1 MKLIIANLPNDAFSP
16 VRTALND
23 LGVLRVTVSE
33 VHTASSQSAITL
45 RHREALLHRHLRPEL
60 RLECVASDR
69 QSPMI
74 VNVLRG
80 YAGSA
85 GQVAVLEI
93 EELHQVFSQEP
104 VFSDDPRLEA
114 AVHSGA

>member
-1 MKLIIANLPNDAFSP
+1 MKLIIAHLPNDAFSS
-16 VRTALND
+16 VRTALSD

-33 VHTASSQSAITL
+33 VHTASSQSAMTL
-45 RHREALLHRHLRPEL
+45 RHRDAPLHRHLRPEL
-60 RLECVASDR
+60 RLECVAADG

-74 VNVLRG
+74 IDVLRG

-85 GQVAVLEI
+85 GQVAVLEL
-93 EELHQVFSQEP
+93 EELYQVFSQEP

-114 AVHSGA
+114 AVHNGA